1 MPVETSQVDRRE
13 LLRRAAMLLGGTVS
27 IGTTMGVLS
36 GCSVFPDGQ
45 STPASAPVAGRF
57 LSAEEM
63 QIASAMADQVL
74 PRTDTPGAL
83 DVGVPAF
90 IDRLLADFH
99 PEREKAILRAG
110 LARAQVEARAE
121 HQTAFW
127 ALPAP
132 QMTALMTRYDQEAF
146 DQSRRTA
153 SDIDPP
159 PHFFRMMKEMTTV
172 GFFTS
177 ETGASK
183 VLKYAAVPGPWK
195 ADIPYSDVGR
205 AWAT

>member
-45 STPASAPVAGRF
+45 STLASAPVAGRF

-63 QIASAMADQVL
+63 QIASAMADQIL